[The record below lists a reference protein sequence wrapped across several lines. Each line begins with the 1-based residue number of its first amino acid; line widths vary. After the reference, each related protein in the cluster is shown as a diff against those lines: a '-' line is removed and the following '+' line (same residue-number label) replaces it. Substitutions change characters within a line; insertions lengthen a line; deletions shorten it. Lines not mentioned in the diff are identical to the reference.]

1 MSNEIL
7 EVKGLK
13 TVFTGK
19 KGKVTAVDKIS
30 FSVEKGKC
38 LCIVGE
44 SGCGKSV
51 TSLSIL
57 RLIPKTT
64 GTIEEGEILFDGVDI
79 LKLDEDGIRKI
90 RGNKISMIF
99 QDSMTGLN
107 PVMTI
112 GKQVIEAIKVH
123 SPNIDKKEL
132 EKKALSILT
141 DVGIPE
147 PAKRMKEYPH
157 QLSGGMR
164 QRVMIAMALSAGNN
178 ELLIADEPTTALDV
192 TIQAQIL
199 KLMNNLKNENNT
211 SIILITRDMGVVA
224 EMADYVMVMYAGKEM
239 EYADAKSLFES
250 PLHPYTSGL
259 LKSIPK
265 LSTNPNE
272 ELFTISG
279 SVPSL
284 TDMPKGCR
292 FSTRCSETCKKCFE
306 KEPSLFDLNG
316 HKVRCWKY
324 EERTNG
330 R

>member
-211 SIILITRDMGVVA
+211 SIILITHDMGVVA
-224 EMADYVMVMYAGKEM
+224 
-239 EYADAKSLFES
+239 
-250 PLHPYTSGL
+250 
-259 LKSIPK
+259 
-265 LSTNPNE
+265 
-272 ELFTISG
+272 
-279 SVPSL
+279 
-284 TDMPKGCR
+284 
-292 FSTRCSETCKKCFE
+292 
-306 KEPSLFDLNG
+306 
-316 HKVRCWKY
+316 
-324 EERTNG
+324 
-330 R
+330 

>member
-147 PAKRMKEYPH
+147 PAKSMKEYPH

-199 KLMNNLKNENNT
+199 DLMRNIKKEFDT
-211 SIILITRDMGVVA
+211 SILLIINASHTVKIKG
-224 EMADYVMVMYAGKEM
+224 Y
-239 EYADAKSLFES
+239 F
-250 PLHPYTSGL
+250 SGL
-259 LKSIPK
+259 SCPSGTERIITFLDAPVSNSAGQTKFPTFSRIARSIP
-265 LSTNPNE
+265 
-272 ELFTISG
+272 
-279 SVPSL
+279 SVPS
-284 TDMPKGCR
+284 
-292 FSTRCSETCKKCFE
+292 
-306 KEPSLFDLNG
+306 SLSPCL
-316 HKVRCWKY
+316 VISASR
-324 EERTNG
+324 
-330 R
+330 

>member
-99 QDSMTGLN
+99 QDPMSSLN
-107 PVMTI
+107 PIMKV
-112 GKQVIEAIKVH
+112 GKQLTEA
-123 SPNIDKKEL
+123 
-132 EKKALSILT
+132 
-141 DVGIPE
+141 
-147 PAKRMKEYPH
+147 M
-157 QLSGGMR
+157 
-164 QRVMIAMALSAGNN
+164 
-178 ELLIADEPTTALDV
+178 
-192 TIQAQIL
+192 
-199 KLMNNLKNENNT
+199 
-211 SIILITRDMGVVA
+211 
-224 EMADYVMVMYAGKEM
+224 
-239 EYADAKSLFES
+239 
-250 PLHPYTSGL
+250 L
-259 LKSIPK
+259 LKAKAS
-265 LSTNPNE
+265 
-272 ELFTISG
+272 
-279 SVPSL
+279 
-284 TDMPKGCR
+284 R
-292 FSTRCSETCKKCFE
+292 KKNVHE
-306 KEPSLFDLNG
+306 N
-316 HKVRCWKY
+316 
-324 EERTNG
+324 
-330 R
+330 